1 MSLYIILSIVATV
14 LSILAIMKEMII
26 PLIFKPHLCPT
37 VGTKEEYRAERIDY
51 LQTQDNRNSIAKE
64 DYIKLPPEDT
74 TKIPYTTTFDYS
86 SECAGA
92 VIKYPDVSYNFFRLK
107 IENKACY
114 FTSKAD
120 EVYVRIL
127 NIYKDK
133 EELKPFNTI
142 KTRWVAESTLS
153 SDLSRGEYAFVNL
166 ITVFHE
172 EGKEYY
178 AFPGYLGGMKL
189 ALPNGFPKDK
199 LSKAGDFCY
208 RIGIY
213 GKNFNGQIYGIK
225 FHFDLN
231 DKEPISNLICEPII
245 DKDGVSTCP

>member
-14 LSILAIMKEMII
+14 LSILAIMKEILIPII
-26 PLIFKPHLCPT
+26 FNPHLWPT
-37 VGTKEEYRAERIDY
+37 VGTKEEYRVVDLRNDP
-51 LQTQDNRNSIAKE
+51 QDQDNKNSIAKE
-64 DYIKLPPEDT
+64 DYMK
-74 TKIPYTTTFDYS
+74 
-86 SECAGA
+86 
-92 VIKYPDVSYNFFRLK
+92 VSYNFFRLK

-172 EGKEYY
+172 DGKEYY
-178 AFPGYLGGMKL
+178 AFPGYLGNMEL

-208 RIGIY
+208 RLGIY
-213 GKNFNGQIYGIK
+213 GKNFNGQMYSIK
-225 FHFDLN
+225 FHFEPD
-231 DKEPISNLICEPII
+231 DKEPISNLTCEPII
-245 DKDGVSTCP
+245 DKNGVSTCP